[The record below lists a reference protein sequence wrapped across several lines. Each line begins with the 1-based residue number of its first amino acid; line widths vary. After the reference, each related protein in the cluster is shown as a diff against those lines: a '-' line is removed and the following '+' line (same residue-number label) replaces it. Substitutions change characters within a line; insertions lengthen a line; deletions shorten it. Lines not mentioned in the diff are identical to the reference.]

1 MFRCPLT
8 ASEDNLAAN
17 ICAHD
22 LGRHTSGLTQMAMNA
37 GQHDSVQKN
46 SKVLIERHTLQH
58 PFQTSYISSG
68 RNDGSCSDIGLVH
81 SADREFADSAC
92 KPSIACL
99 NANTNAKTNKTLVE
113 DDGATARRST
123 EERADCS
130 DWSDDEAEIRL
141 EAVGLSLSGSG
152 MHVFVNADTDEK
164 KKFYADAYVQLKA
177 KRRRGNDGRSLNASE
192 SMDVTSD
199 QAKNYDDYHRVGR
212 RCSRDSAVYSRDM
225 PRYGNQAIQGTSGQP
240 MESSPQNSPPRA
252 HKACTHSSK
261 GHAQCKERCVSLHQ
275 ALPAREEINRQNGSK
290 KMMPKL
296 DKFVSQETVKVNYK
310 DCRRDLTD
318 PNKKNMYPHVLLYN
332 VDALER
338 QNSEKIRSD
347 SQEKISKH
355 TDSRDNR
362 NIQQQL
368 ILSHNGNYSRN
379 NDDYIENETRS
390 EKRRHCTT
398 MKMVTSP
405 VTSNQGICEIDSDH
419 TCNASSIHTAKE
431 PNDSQSLHRAMTK
444 KVPAISFPF
453 STDHK
458 TAYDG
463 VSVSDF
469 IDYADNVR
477 KSFKEDYRNLSN
489 LIKEFSVEM
498 QERNKNQSSQSGP
511 DKPKKDRKTKA
522 NREQCILM

>member
-1 MFRCPLT
+1 
-8 ASEDNLAAN
+8 
-17 ICAHD
+17 
-22 LGRHTSGLTQMAMNA
+22 MAMNA